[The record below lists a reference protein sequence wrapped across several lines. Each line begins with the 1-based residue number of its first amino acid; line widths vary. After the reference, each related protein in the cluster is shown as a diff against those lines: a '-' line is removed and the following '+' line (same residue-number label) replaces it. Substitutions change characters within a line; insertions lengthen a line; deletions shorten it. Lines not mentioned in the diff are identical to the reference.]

1 MFHLRMK
8 SWAIISK
15 SLGIRGYAT
24 ISVFK
29 KIMFEGRENEINV
42 RIEVVALFPL
52 ECSVLL
58 IVRSDP
64 FRTKIASPL
73 YRQLQLG
80 LTISLTMLVKIAAFS
95 TDRV

>member
-1 MFHLRMK
+1 M
-8 SWAIISK
+8 SP
-15 SLGIRGYAT
+15 
-24 ISVFK
+24 SV
-29 KIMFEGRENEINV
+29 IMRTMFERKEKEINV

-58 IVRSDP
+58 IERSDP

-80 LTISLTMLVKIAAFS
+80 LTLSLMMLVKIALFS
-95 TDRV
+95 TG